1 MSLSTD
7 LLGVVNQDTNYR
19 IDIVAEGDGGKRL
32 VQTSYTH
39 EKKVVVVAAL
49 GHVDGEEAPV
59 DYELTGVVTVMQ
71 KPKAHLKK
79 KKKKK
84 KAAPFA
90 LELSGAPWEPQPE
103 ELDGRELSIFHHKER
118 VVDCRYSMRSIFA
131 GKEHTVVLTFPPLIV
146 LRLEVRRVP
155 REEVV
160 RDAETGER
168 TRVVRKEWHIRGV
181 LEGLNAAKDFRYFE
195 VTLNGHHT
203 VKVTRD
209 GPFKFTDWYY
219 TPPGVLLEAD
229 ARPDEVYRLEVNTQR
244 LAMVLMMRPVA
255 PPPPDLAW
263 GASARSLAITPKTAG
278 TFSSS
283 TTDSSTC
290 FLLYPILYRLQ
301 QSTRSTWCR
310 ACCTGWT
317 S

>member
-1 MSLSTD
+1 VSLSTD

-263 GASARSLAITPKTAG
+263 GASARSLAITPKNN
-278 TFSSS
+278 
-283 TTDSSTC
+283 
-290 FLLYPILYRLQ
+290 Y
-301 QSTRSTWCR
+301 
-310 ACCTGWT
+310 
-317 S
+317 